1 MKLKHSILTALLAT
15 GLSFGMAQA
24 NQLED
29 VMKAGTLR
37 CAVYADVPPFSAPDP
52 QTRELVGFDVD
63 LCKAVGEELGLKV
76 ELKPISVEARIT
88 EIQQGRVDITV
99 ANLAYTNS
107 RAEQI
112 QFSDPY
118 YIAKEMLL
126 VPADDPR
133 TTKEEFAGER
143 IASTKGSTSEL
154 SIRNNNSTPITFQD
168 TASVYLAVQ
177 QDKARGMV
185 ANTMTITKLVADS
198 QTSGRKMKM
207 IETPMLRQPTAIGM
221 RKGEPEFTARINEAL
236 YALDDK
242 GKIDEIW
249 NKWVGPDTAFNMVRT
264 EKVAPLSEL
273 DHDDIP

>member
-1 MKLKHSILTALLAT
+1 MNIKHLIITSLMATAMAT
-15 GLSFGMAQA
+15 GAAQA
-24 NQLED
+24 NQLDD

-52 QTRELVGFDVD
+52 QTRELVGMDVD
-63 LCKAVGEELGLKV
+63 LCRAVGEELGLKV

-143 IASTKGSTSEL
+143 LASTKGSTSEL

-185 ANTMTITKLVADS
+185 ANTMTITKLVAES
-198 QTSGRKMKM
+198 QKAGRKMKM

-221 RKGEPEFTARINEAL
+221 RKGEPEFTARINQAL
-236 YALDDK
+236 YSMDEK
-242 GKIDEIW
+242 GVIDQIW
-249 NKWVGPDTAFNMVRT
+249 NKWVGPDTEFNMVRT